1 MSNKKI
7 TKPKEKEAAAA
18 EKRTVL
24 IVEDDNFLL
33 NMYRTKLELEGY
45 TVLTATNGEAGWKT
59 IKEKKPN
66 LVLLDIIMPKM
77 NGWEVLKEIKS
88 DKNLKNIPV
97 IMLTNLGQ
105 KEDIQKSFKLGASEY
120 LIKAHFLPSEVVE
133 KIKKL
138 LK

>member
-1 MSNKKI
+1 MPDKKI
-7 TKPKEKEAAAA
+7 TKPKEKTPV
-18 EKRTVL
+18 EKKTIL
-24 IVEDDNFLL
+24 IIEDDNFLS

-45 TVLTATNGEAGWKT
+45 VALTATNGEIGLKT
-59 IKEKKPN
+59 AKEKRPN
-66 LVLLDIIMPKM
+66 LILLDIIIPKM
-77 NGWEVLKEIKS
+77 NGFEVLEGIKS

-105 KEDIQKSFKLGASEY
+105 KDDIKKSFKLGADEY

-133 KIKKL
+133 KVKKF